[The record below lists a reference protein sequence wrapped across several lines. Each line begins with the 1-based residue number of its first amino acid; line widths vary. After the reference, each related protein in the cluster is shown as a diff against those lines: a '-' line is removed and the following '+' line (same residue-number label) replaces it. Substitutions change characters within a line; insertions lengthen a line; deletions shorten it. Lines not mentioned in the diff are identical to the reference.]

1 MTYSGISIIYQGK
14 FPTNF
19 IEEIHI
25 EIDIDE
31 QGSRYTNLYSFSYR
45 LFIKENFQRILSKRY
60 TSRSISTNKD
70 RDIRI
75 FIHSRQ
81 LLFRVNLNGKRSS
94 LSCETLNKN
103 VAFIRNISFS
113 PFFSNVIILL

>member
-31 QGSRYTNLYSFSYR
+31 QGSRYTNLYSFSTTIIPCK
-45 LFIKENFQRILSKRY
+45 FKR
-60 TSRSISTNKD
+60 
-70 RDIRI
+70 
-75 FIHSRQ
+75 
-81 LLFRVNLNGKRSS
+81 
-94 LSCETLNKN
+94 EEE
-103 VAFIRNISFS
+103 
-113 PFFSNVIILL
+113 